1 MVERQSGFSS
11 LHPPMSKRDF
21 YEVLGLSRGANEAE
35 IKKAYRRLAKQYHPD
50 QNKQSKEAEARFKEV
65 QEAYAVLSDSTKRA
79 RYDQFG
85 HAGIDP
91 RAGGGGT
98 WSTTDGVPVDL
109 TDFADIFNFAG
120 RSGGARGSGVGS
132 IFEQMFAGRG
142 GGSPF
147 EEAASA
153 GGRDIE
159 HTVTLSFDQALR
171 GTTLQLEL
179 SGGRRSETIEVRIP
193 AGVRPGQRI
202 RVRGKGQPAA
212 GRREAGDLFVR
223 CEVSP
228 HPYFR
233 READDLYLEVPVS
246 IVEAALG
253 AKVDLPTPDGP
264 RTVTIPHGTGSG
276 AKLRLTGLGMPNPKG
291 DGRGDF
297 YAVVKIVPPASLT
310 PLQRESLQALA
321 ESGLGNPRSG
331 LWAGIG

>member
-1 MVERQSGFSS
+1 
-11 LHPPMSKRDF
+11 MSKRDY

-35 IKKAYRRLAKQYHPD
+35 IKRAYRRLAKQYHPD
-50 QNKQSKEAEARFKEV
+50 QNKQSKDAEARFKEV
-65 QEAYAVLSDSTKRA
+65 QEAYDVLSDATQRA

-85 HAGIDP
+85 HGGVDP
-91 RAGGGGT
+91 RAGGGSA
-98 WSTTDGVPVDL
+98 WSTADGEPVDL
-109 TDFADIFNFAG
+109 SDFADIFNFAG
-120 RSGGARGSGVGS
+120 RSVGGRGSGFGS
-132 IFEQMFAGRG
+132 IFEQMFSGQD

-147 EEAASA
+147 EEAGPT

-193 AGVRPGQRI
+193 PGVRPGQRI
-202 RVRGKGQPAA
+202 RVRGKGQPGL
-212 GRREAGDLFVR
+212 GRRAAGDLFVR

-228 HPYFR
+228 HPYYR
-233 READDLYLEVPVS
+233 REGDDVYLEVPVS

-253 AKVDLPTPDGP
+253 AKVDLPTPEGP
-264 RTVTIPHGTGSG
+264 RTVTIPPGTSSG
-276 AKLRLTGLGMPNPKG
+276 AKLRLAGLGMPNPKG
-291 DGRGDF
+291 SGRGDF
-297 YAVVKIVPPASLT
+297 YAVVKIVAPASLT

-331 LWAGIG
+331 LWAGML

>member
-1 MVERQSGFSS
+1 
-11 LHPPMSKRDF
+11 MSKRDY
-21 YEVLGLSRGANEAE
+21 YEVLGLSRGASEAE
-35 IKKAYRRLAKQYHPD
+35 IKRAYRRLAKQYHPD
-50 QNKQSKEAEARFKEV
+50 QNKQSKDAEARFKEV
-65 QEAYAVLSDSTKRA
+65 QEAYDVLSDAAKRT

-91 RAGGGGT
+91 RAEGGGT

-109 TDFADIFNFAG
+109 SDFADLFNFAG
-120 RSGGARGSGVGS
+120 RSGGSRAGVGS
-132 IFEQMFAGRG
+132 IFEQMFRGRG
-142 GGSPF
+142 SESPF
-147 EEAASA
+147 EEAATG

-171 GTTLQLEL
+171 GTMLQLEL

-202 RVRGKGQPAA
+202 RVRGKGQPGS
-212 GRREAGDLFVR
+212 GRRAAGDLFVR

-233 READDLYLEVPVS
+233 RDSDDLYLEVPVS

-264 RTVTIPHGTGSG
+264 RTVTIPPGTSSGS
-276 AKLRLTGLGMPNPKG
+276 KLRLAGLGMPNPKG
-291 DGRGDF
+291 EGRGDF
-297 YAVVKIVPPASLT
+297 YAVVKIVAPASLT

-331 LWAGIG
+331 LWAGIM

>member
-1 MVERQSGFSS
+1 
-11 LHPPMSKRDF
+11 MSKRDY
-21 YEVLGLSRGANEAE
+21 YEVLGLSRGANETE
-35 IKKAYRRLAKQYHPD
+35 IKKAYRRLAKQFHPD
-50 QNKQSKEAEARFKEV
+50 QNKQSKDAEARFKEV
-65 QEAYAVLSDSTKRA
+65 QEAYDVLSDVDKRA

-85 HAGIDP
+85 HAGVDP
-91 RAGGGGT
+91 RTGGGSV
-98 WSTTDGVPVDL
+98 WSTTDGEPVDL
-109 TDFADIFNFAG
+109 SDFADIFNFAG

-132 IFEQMFAGRG
+132 IFEQMFSGHG

-147 EEAASA
+147 EEAASS
-153 GGRDIE
+153 GGRDLE

-179 SGGRRSETIEVRIP
+179 SAGRRSETIEVRVP

-202 RVRGKGQPAA
+202 RVRGKGQP
-212 GRREAGDLFVR
+212 GSSRRAAGDLFVR

-228 HPYFR
+228 HPYYR
-233 READDLYLEVPVS
+233 REGDDVYLELPVT

-253 AKVDLPTPDGP
+253 AKVDLPTPEGP
-264 RTVTIPHGTGSG
+264 RTVTIPAGTSSG

-291 DGRGDF
+291 AGRGDF
-297 YAVVKIVPPASLT
+297 YAVVKIVAPASLT

-331 LWAGIG
+331 LWAGML